1 MITIQ
6 LNNKPYK
13 IEVGTTLISF
23 IESLEIKPQGIAI
36 AINYEVIPKELWET
50 TILSNDME
58 LMLIHAVSGG

>member
-1 MITIQ
+1 MIVK
-6 LNNKPYK
+6 LNNKPSE
-13 IEVGTTLISF
+13 IEVDTTLASF

-50 TILSNDME
+50 TVLSADME

>member
-1 MITIQ
+1 MTIQ

>member
-1 MITIQ
+1 MIVK
-6 LNNKPYK
+6 LNNKPYE
-13 IEVGTTLISF
+13 IEVDTTLASF

-50 TILSNDME
+50 TVLSADME